1 MPDAVYTRRSV
12 QVPPQ
17 AKLYLFSDGAFEIDR
32 PAGGMLRHE
41 EFLDTVRSAAA
52 HERSD
57 VDRLFNNLIQLRG
70 SEALEDD
77 VSIVRFSL

>member
-1 MPDAVYTRRSV
+1 MAAARIV
-12 QVPPQ
+12 VPPDS
-17 AKLYLFSDGAFEIDR
+17 ALYLFSDGAFEIDR
-32 PAGGMLRHE
+32 PAGGMLRYE
-41 EFLDTVRSAAA
+41 EFLETVRSAAA

-57 VDRLFNNLIQLRG
+57 VDRLFNELIQLRG